1 MGPPC
6 VANFATMNTTP
17 IITGLDYWQGR
28 DSQYRM
34 DWSEE
39 IKRNADDLLL
49 RVNLLLPFM
58 VGVDFEAHPVTRSL
72 VSSGWRPPSVN
83 AGIPN
88 AAPRSKHMTGQA
100 IDLYD
105 PDGDLD
111 AWCWNHSDILSRPE
125 IDLYQEHPSATR
137 GWLHLQSVPPKSQ
150 AHYPIQ
156 SRRRWFYP

>member
-1 MGPPC
+1 MGSPC
-6 VANFATMNTTP
+6 VANFAAMNTTP

-58 VGVDFEAHPVTRSL
+58 VGVDFETHPVTRSL

-83 AGIPN
+83 AGVPG
-88 AAPRSKHMTGQA
+88 AATRSKHMTGQA
-100 IDLYD
+100 IDLFD

-111 AWCWNHSDILSRPE
+111 AWCMDHLDKLEQCGIWL
-125 IDLYQEHPSATR
+125 EHPSATK
-137 GWLHLQSVPPKSQ
+137 GWSHMQSVPPKSGK
-150 AHYPIQ
+150 
-156 SRRRWFYP
+156 RVFYP